1 MSWVAAIGGSVALTG
16 LAVGAIQKGNANK
29 KIKKAMSQRKAYTT
43 PDEVFRIVNAAEN
56 KSQGDTI
63 TRDYQ
68 TNQLDT
74 SFANALGVDQLLGA
88 GPNQVASLFGQ
99 KVQGMLQVGE
109 EYHRSNTEYFGNYMK
124 ALAVLGENKAAEQQS
139 VDNIWKDYMQ
149 SLVARKEDAN
159 KTMNSSINGLISS
172 GTSMATSQ
180 LYKDN
185 STGTTTPLVYST
197 GSVSGGYSGG
207 SATGA
212 PRVSGGTTG
221 GPGGIRI
228 AGGG

>member
-1 MSWVAAIGGSVALTG
+1 MSWAAAIGGSVALTG

-68 TNQLDT
+68 TNQLDS
-74 SFANALGVDQLLGA
+74 SFANALGVDQILGA
-88 GPNQVASLFGQ
+88 GPNQLSSLFGQ
-99 KVQGMLQVGE
+99 KVQGMLQIGE
-109 EYHRSNTEYFGNYMK
+109 EFHRSNTEYFGNYMK
-124 ALAVLGENKAAEQQS
+124 ALAVLGDNKAAEQAS

-149 SLVARKEDAN
+149 SLVAKKEDAN
-159 KTMNSSINGLISS
+159 KTINSSINGLISS
-172 GTSMATSQ
+172 GSSLATSQ

-185 STGTTTPLVYST
+185 STGTTATST
-197 GSVSGGYSGG
+197 TV
-207 SATGA
+207 A
-212 PRVSGGTTG
+212 PRVSGGGG
-221 GPGGIRI
+221 GPGIRI